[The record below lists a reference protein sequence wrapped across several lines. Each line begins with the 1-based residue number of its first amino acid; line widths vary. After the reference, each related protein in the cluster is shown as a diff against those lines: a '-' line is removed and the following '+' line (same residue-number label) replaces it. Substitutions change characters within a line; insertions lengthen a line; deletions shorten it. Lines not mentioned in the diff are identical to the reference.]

1 MVNPKLKS
9 EALAKIAK
17 KGSINPKTNKPY
29 TNEDRAFARGY
40 LEARRDA
47 QAVYNVSFEKFVKQ
61 VNRPR
66 TKEEKEKLAE
76 VIRLGNE
83 FKF

>member
-47 QAVYNVSFEKFVKQ
+47 QAVYNADLQRHLERK
-61 VNRPR
+61 R
-66 TKEEKEKLAE
+66 TKEEQEKLAE
-76 VIRLGNE
+76 TLRLGNKL
-83 FKF
+83 KF